1 MGAAVKRPAQALVL
15 TALGGVA
22 LRVGVTDEYA
32 RYVNEWMRWPLVAS
46 GLLLVALAFTVVFEK
61 QDDDHATTPAAW
73 ALLIPVVIAFVV
85 QPPALGS
92 YVAERG
98 VNNVESVSY
107 DKAAIAPLPDGETSD
122 MLVYEFVALA
132 ATYGDLLVDHD
143 VRMTG
148 FVTRQGDDWFVTRLT
163 MRCCAADASA
173 FRVRV
178 EGAESP
184 PVDQWVQVTGRW
196 IEGTGDSPDAVEPP
210 AVTATDVTPVDEPR
224 RPYE

>member
-1 MGAAVKRPAQALVL
+1 MNRAAQALVL
-15 TALGGVA
+15 TAVGGIA

-32 RYVNEWMRWPLVAS
+32 RYVNEWMRWPLVVS
-46 GLLLVALAFTVVFEK
+46 GLLLVALAFTAVFEK
-61 QDDDHATTPAAW
+61 QDEGHATTPAAW
-73 ALLIPVVIAFVV
+73 ALLIPVVVAFVV

-92 YVAERG
+92 YVAERR

-107 DKAAIAPLPDGETSD
+107 DKAAIAPLAEGETSE
-122 MLVYEFVALA
+122 MLVYEFVAIA
-132 ATYGDLLVDHD
+132 ASYGDMLVDRD

-148 FVTRQGDDWFVTRLT
+148 FVTREGDDWFVTRLT

-184 PVDQWVQVTGRW
+184 PAEQWVQVTGRW
-196 IEGTGDSPDAVEPP
+196 IEGTGDSLDAVEPP
-210 AVTATDVTPVDEPR
+210 AVSATDVTPVDEPV